1 MQKVREVVTQ
11 ALELRQKAGHKVR
24 QPLTSLTISQNFSQD
39 LLDIIADEVN
49 VKEVKVSEGSEIKLD
64 TTLTD
69 ELKNEGIARDIIRAI
84 QDARKTENLS
94 PGEKIKLVVST
105 EEVIKSVI
113 LSFEIMIKS
122 PTQVVEITFSPDKQ
136 MHTVKLDEGEMTL
149 SIVK

>member
-1 MQKVREVVTQ
+1 MNALLLSPNTTIEKIDSQIIQDMQKVREVVTQ

-24 QPLTSLTISQNFSQD
+24 QPLPSLTISQNFSQD

-94 PGEKIKLVVST
+94 PGEKIK
-105 EEVIKSVI
+105 IK
-113 LSFEIMIKS
+113 
-122 PTQVVEITFSPDKQ
+122 
-136 MHTVKLDEGEMTL
+136 
-149 SIVK
+149 